1 MPLNRNKT
9 GQFVL
14 IEVLPLMRLAANVSC
29 NMCCHDFQKKN
40 LNQLLNTTGIPLN
53 N

>member
-14 IEVLPLMRLAANVSC
+14 IEVLPLMRLAARRYKQSSLSRTI
-29 NMCCHDFQKKN
+29 DFA
-40 LNQLLNTTGIPLN
+40 G
-53 N
+53 